1 MKRLKIQTLL
11 FAALVGLAS
20 TCFVSCGSS
29 NDTSMSQQVKQY
41 FDKDISLKNVN
52 SNYSAYFDLSDGV
65 VLAYKNQGA
74 ADFLNATVQRLTSTD
89 SCNVFSLADDN
100 INPLQLKQTIRKGM

>member
-29 NDTSMSQQVKQY
+29 DDTSMSQQAVFRQGHLLEECHQQL
-41 FDKDISLKNVN
+41 FRLLRLVGWRSSSL
-52 SNYSAYFDLSDGV
+52 
-65 VLAYKNQGA
+65 
-74 ADFLNATVQRLTSTD
+74 
-89 SCNVFSLADDN
+89 
-100 INPLQLKQTIRKGM
+100 

>member
-74 ADFLNATVQRLTSTD
+74 ADFLNATVQRLPQFGIVQATNP
-89 SCNVFSLADDN
+89 SCLLYF
-100 INPLQLKQTIRKGM
+100 P